1 MEALRKEF
9 GIPPIPRL
17 PKVRKVRKVKQQK
30 KAQKKK
36 VKGPAQKPRI
46 RKPNLKT
53 LDLVEIRRKVE
64 HSGINNSRIRMA
76 KAKYKIL
83 ERDKWCCVE
92 CKSEKQLTI
101 DHLEQN
107 EYHSKRSYKAYEL
120 SICQTLCKMCHMKKN
135 GWLKDEIA

>member
-1 MEALRKEF
+1 MEALRREF
-9 GIPPIPRL
+9 GIPPLQRNRAAKKKGKAQP
-17 PKVRKVRKVKQQK
+17 K

-46 RKPNLKT
+46 RRPNLLT

-64 HSGINNSRIRMA
+64 HAGINNSRIRMA

-101 DHLEQN
+101 DHIKTN
-107 EYHSKRSYKAYEL
+107 EYHNKRSYKAYEL
-120 SICQTLCKMCHMKKN
+120 SICQTLCKTCHMKKN
-135 GWLKDEIA
+135 GWLK